1 MQRIIWRRGLRVTMD
16 KDANDV
22 RRWELSGWVEGATL
36 AGAEVTVTRVVGA
49 DPAPAPDFAAVVE
62 SVGADY
68 VDVRITPNGVLA
80 GNEYAVRVAPSITA
94 PAARLDNFTV
104 VFAVVDQ

>member
-1 MQRIIWRRGLRVTMD
+1 MRSIIWRPGLRTTFD
-16 KDANDV
+16 KDGNDV

-36 AGAEVTVTRVVGA
+36 AGATVTVTRVVGA
-49 DPAPAPDFAAVVE
+49 DPAPAADFAAVVE

-68 VDVRITPNGVLA
+68 VDVRITPNGVPP

-94 PAARLDNFTV
+94 PGVRLDNFTV